1 MLVKNCVLAAAVSFM
16 VGLGGA
22 GTATADGP
30 KPFPDFSAKRVK
42 PPQPGQGKRIT
53 VQIAPVVVPEAQQTD
68 TTTEVAP
75 DNSTGAMAWFWQDV
89 SPDLG
94 ASGPGRLEAALNKV
108 GAPPEG
114 HAVPTPRLTTL
125 QSIVQGYGI
134 DILRSSIGTQV
145 SPALILAVIAVES
158 GGKSDAVSGAGAQGL
173 MQLMPDTAAR
183 FGVEDSF
190 VGADNIAGGVKFLD
204 FLMDK
209 FGGDPI
215 LVLAGYNAGENSIA
229 EHAGVPPYAE
239 TRAYVPKVLAA
250 FQVARALCM
259 TPPELISDGCVFA
272 QR

>member
-1 MLVKNCVLAAAVSFM
+1 MLVKNCVLAAALSAL
-16 VGLGGA
+16 VGLSA
-22 GTATADGP
+22 PEAVFAEGP
-30 KPFPDFSAKRVK
+30 KPFPEFSAKRVK

-53 VQIAPVVVPEAQQTD
+53 VQIAPAIVPEAQAAETKEGEA
-68 TTTEVAP
+68 TNASP
-75 DNSTGAMAWFWQDV
+75 GAMAWFWEEV
-89 SPDLG
+89 SPKLEDT
-94 ASGPGRLEAALNKV
+94 SPGRLEGALNKV
-108 GAPPEG
+108 SKPPVGE
-114 HAVPTPRLTTL
+114 AVPTPRLTTL
-125 QSIVQGYGI
+125 QSIVQGHGI

-173 MQLMPDTAAR
+173 MQLMPGTAAR

-204 FLMDK
+204 FLMGK

-239 TRAYVPKVLAA
+239 TRSYVPKVLAA

-259 TPPELISDGCVFA
+259 TPPQLISDGCVFA